1 LSVARADWPQLLGP
15 TRDGVYAGPEL
26 ARTWPKDGPRVVWQR
41 TVGAGFAGPAVSGG
55 KLILFHRVGDRET
68 LECLDAATG
77 KELWKGDYATRYR
90 DRFGFDEGPRATPTL
105 SGESIFTF
113 GAEGTLTCWAL
124 ADGTKRWSSQTEKE
138 LGARLGFFG
147 LACSPLVES
156 NLVIVNIGGTDGAG
170 IVAWDTASGRVRWK
184 ATADEASYSSPVAA
198 TIRGRRYV
206 IALTREA
213 LVALNA
219 ADGRV
224 GFRYPWRPEMDAS
237 VTAAVPLVWDDLI
250 FVSASYGAGASL
262 LRFHE
267 SGPKAE
273 WSADDVLSNHYATS
287 VRRGEFLYGW
297 DGRQEQGC
305 ALRCVEWKTHKVR
318 WSQSG
323 LGAGTVSR
331 TGDQLVVLTER
342 GELIL
347 APAVP
352 EGFKPSARAQI
363 LPFTVRAHPA
373 LSDGKLFARSKDKL
387 VCVDLRPAP

>member
-1 LSVARADWPQLLGP
+1 
-15 TRDGVYAGPEL
+15 
-26 ARTWPKDGPRVVWQR
+26 
-41 TVGAGFAGPAVSGG
+41 
-55 KLILFHRVGDRET
+55 
-68 LECLDAATG
+68 
-77 KELWKGDYATRYR
+77 
-90 DRFGFDEGPRATPTL
+90 
-105 SGESIFTF
+105 
-113 GAEGTLTCWAL
+113 
-124 ADGTKRWSSQTEKE
+124 
-138 LGARLGFFG
+138 
-147 LACSPLVES
+147 
-156 NLVIVNIGGTDGAG
+156 
-170 IVAWDTASGRVRWK
+170 
-184 ATADEASYSSPVAA
+184 
-198 TIRGRRYV
+198 
-206 IALTREA
+206 
-213 LVALNA
+213 
-219 ADGRV
+219 
-224 GFRYPWRPEMDAS
+224 
-237 VTAAVPLVWDDLI
+237 
-250 FVSASYGAGASL
+250 
-262 LRFHE
+262 
-267 SGPKAE
+267 
-273 WSADDVLSNHYATS
+273 VLSNHYATS